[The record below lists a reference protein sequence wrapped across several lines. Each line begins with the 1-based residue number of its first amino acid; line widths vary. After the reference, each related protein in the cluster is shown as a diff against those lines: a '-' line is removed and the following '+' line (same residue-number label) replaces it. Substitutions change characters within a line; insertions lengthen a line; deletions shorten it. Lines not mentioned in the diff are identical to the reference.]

1 MQLRIRT
8 LALTLLTACFTL
20 NARAEMTAEQYKQ
33 WAHADNNSVYAA
45 YINGTLNEL
54 GWANGDL
61 IAKKRAPL
69 FCPPEQLPIGPQT
82 VYPLLDEFFTNHP
95 GLSDDFPLTQLFAYA
110 RVLRLADGPDEVHRG
125 VIAKLE
131 AKAQDSTELF
141 R

>member
-61 IAKKRAPL
+61 IAPL

-95 GLSDDFPLTQLFAYA
+95 GLSDDFPVGLAI
-110 RVLRLADGPDEVHRG
+110 LRSLQAAFPCPPGKNG
-125 VIAKLE
+125 K
-131 AKAQDSTELF
+131 
-141 R
+141 

>member
-8 LALTLLTACFTL
+8 LALTLLTACF
-20 NARAEMTAEQYKQ
+20 
-33 WAHADNNSVYAA
+33 
-45 YINGTLNEL
+45 TLNEL

-95 GLSDDFPLTQLFAYA
+95 GLSDDFPVGLAI
-110 RVLRLADGPDEVHRG
+110 LRSLQAAFPCPT
-125 VIAKLE
+125 K
-131 AKAQDSTELF
+131 
-141 R
+141 